1 MRSCVFRFRLVFGG
15 QQALPGLCSQLLS
28 PRGGNGQAGAA
39 ETAAH
44 SVAGV
49 AETAAHSVAGVA
61 ETAAH
66 SVAGVAETAVDKH
79 LCSPYTSQQWY
90 TADAEITV
98 PSIENYPETLRDEA
112 VNRLRPGVGQ
122 NIARHAWLNAR
133 NVFLVLV
140 SAFPV
145 HSPS

>member
-28 PRGGNGQAGAA
+28 PRGGNGQAGA
-39 ETAAH
+39 
-44 SVAGV
+44 